1 LIHQIQCRGLLVEDD
16 FQPGSEDLSM
26 QCIEHLAPILRFVS
40 SAVGHF
46 MGLTIG
52 GSFIPDLRFTV
63 GVTRDSAVV

>member
-1 LIHQIQCRGLLVEDD
+1 
-16 FQPGSEDLSM
+16 M